1 MSTSTDSSREYQDLV
16 TQSTPQPYGVPPRRR
31 RNQTNTS
38 SSKSNRFYSSPLN
51 DSPDSTPLQVY
62 GLEQREPSISEK
74 PRNRHLQR
82 VSYALGDIK
91 EDFSTGGQLS
101 PRTTADRIKRR
112 TSVFISEGPAS
123 SPSPSPRRRP
133 STPMTSEG
141 QRSRPMSIL
150 SLDAL
155 SSPPQRLGRRLSSLS
170 SFSRRKGSKPQEA
183 SISQP
188 NLIGS
193 STQL

>member
-16 TQSTPQPYGVPPRRR
+16 TQSTPQPYGAPPRRR
-31 RNQTNTS
+31 RNLTNTS
-38 SSKSNRFYSSPLN
+38 GSKSNRFYSSPLN

-62 GLEQREPSISEK
+62 GLERREPSISDK

-82 VSYALGDIK
+82 VSYALDDIK
-91 EDFSTGGQLS
+91 EDFSSGQLS

-112 TSVFISEGPAS
+112 TSVFISDGPPS
-123 SPSPSPRRRP
+123 SPSSSPRP

-170 SFSRRKGSKPQEA
+170 SFSRRKGAKQEA